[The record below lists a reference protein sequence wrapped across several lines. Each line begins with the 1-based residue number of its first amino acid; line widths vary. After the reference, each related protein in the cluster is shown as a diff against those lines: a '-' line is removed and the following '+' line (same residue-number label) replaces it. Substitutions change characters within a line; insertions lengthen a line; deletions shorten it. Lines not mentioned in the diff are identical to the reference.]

1 MEQKIF
7 ELKISVIK
15 HRNDKKK
22 RFREKSTLIRVVEGW
37 TGLQN
42 FPPLVRDCK
51 PGATLGS
58 LLHFVLERGE
68 ERDWGMSCSSGLAV
82 QAGCEIKFNHPAD
95 CSRLQTAALNIK

>member
-58 LLHFVLERGE
+58 LLHFVLELQSRE
-68 ERDWGMSCSSGLAV
+68 ERRGTRECPAVLAW
-82 QAGCEIKFNHPAD
+82 Q
-95 CSRLQTAALNIK
+95 SRLVVK